1 MRIGG
6 IQRFTL
12 IDFPGKVACIVFT
25 QGCNFRCPYCYNRSL
40 VLPEYFEEPIP
51 EDVFFRFLR
60 SRRGLLDGVVI
71 TGGEP
76 TVQEDLLNFMENIKS
91 MGFLVKL
98 DTNGSHPEVVKE
110 VIEREL
116 VDYIAMDVKAPL
128 RKYKEVIRVEDFDVG
143 NIVRSIHLLMDSG
156 VDYEFRTTVVR
167 EQLTPEDI
175 LEIGKLI
182 KGAKRYALQKFVVTD
197 TLLNPSFKEKHTY
210 TEEELERIAE
220 GLREYIEEVKVR

>member
-51 EDVFFRFLR
+51 EDVFFRFLK
-60 SRRGLLDGVVI
+60 SRKGLLDGVVV

-76 TVQEDLLNFMENIKS
+76 TVQEDLLDFMEKIKS
-91 MGFLVKL
+91 IGFLVKL

-110 VIEREL
+110 AIEKEV
-116 VDYIAMDVKAPL
+116 VDYVAMDVKAPL
-128 RKYKEVIRVEDFDVG
+128 RKYKEVIRVEEFDVG
-143 NIVRSIHLLMDSG
+143 NVVRNIHLIMDSG

-167 EQLTPEDI
+167 ELLTPEDI
-175 LEIGKLI
+175 LEIGRLI
-182 KGAKRYALQKFVVTD
+182 KGAKRYALQKFVATD
-197 TLLNPSFKEKHTY
+197 TLLDTSFKEKHTY
-210 TEEELERIAE
+210 TEEELERITE
-220 GLREYIEEVKVR
+220 KLREYIKEVIVR

>member
-40 VLPEYFEEPIP
+40 VLPEDFEEPIP

-60 SRRGLLDGVVI
+60 SRKGLLDGVVI

-76 TVQEDLLNFMENIKS
+76 TVQEDLLDFMEKMKS

-98 DTNGSHPEVVKE
+98 DTNGSHPEIIKE
-110 VIEREL
+110 AVEKEL

-128 RKYKEVIRVEDFDVG
+128 RKYREVIRVEDFDVG
-143 NIVRSIHLLMDSG
+143 NIVRSIHLIMSSG

-175 LEIGKLI
+175 LEIGRLI
-182 KGAKRYALQKFVVTD
+182 KGAERYALQKFMVTG
-197 TLLNPSFKEKHTY
+197 TLLDPSFKEKHTY
-210 TEEELERIAE
+210 TEEELERMAE
-220 GLREYIEEVKVR
+220 KLREYIKEVIVR

>member
-40 VLPEYFEEPIP
+40 VLPEDFEEPIP

-60 SRRGLLDGVVI
+60 SRKGLLDGVVI

-76 TVQEDLLNFMENIKS
+76 TVQEDLLDFMEKMKS

-98 DTNGSHPEVVKE
+98 DTNGSHPEIIKE
-110 VIEREL
+110 AVEKEL

-128 RKYKEVIRVEDFDVG
+128 RKYREVIRVEDFDVG
-143 NIVRSIHLLMDSG
+143 NIVRSIHIIMSSG

-175 LEIGKLI
+175 LEIGRLI
-182 KGAKRYALQKFVVTD
+182 KGAERYALQKFMVTD
-197 TLLNPSFKEKHTY
+197 TLLDPSFKEKHTY
-210 TEEELERIAE
+210 TEEELEGMAE
-220 GLREYIEEVKVR
+220 KLREYIKEVIVR